1 MSVSYTDLSLACRL
15 PTTWAPSVADP
26 PSIILEVDSVTI
38 SSMNDCGTRQPV
50 KAGKEG
56 RDFVY
61 W

>member
-1 MSVSYTDLSLACRL
+1 MCFIYRSEFGLLTAYSLG
-15 PTTWAPSVADP
+15 PSAVDP
-26 PSIILEVDSVTI
+26 ASIILEADSVTI

-56 RDFVY
+56 GDFVY